1 MNSYIIKEEH
11 SLLSLLYIIFFSF
24 LKLIKGDLN
33 KIIFYFSNNRIKGKY
48 DRHKN
53 FYEEKNPCCLLKIAY
68 PSILFA
74 IVSKQS
80 FVSLFVT

>member
-33 KIIFYFSNNRIKGKY
+33 KIQNFSNNRIKGKY